1 MGIVNKLHARSAG
14 SGQEKKFLFIMSE
27 NSSKD
32 LLKKTR
38 DVPRLKSRYHV
49 MMSMSNKFNVSKI
62 PDHTFGF
69 YVAQCRPL
77 L

>member
-14 SGQEKKFLFIMSE
+14 SGQENKFLFIMSE
-27 NSSKD
+27 KSSKD
-32 LLKKTR
+32 LLKK
-38 DVPRLKSRYHV
+38 DKGCSKIKKHHV
-49 MMSMSNKFNVSKI
+49 KISMSNKSNVSTI
-62 PDHTFGF
+62 PDHIFGF